1 MVVVNA
7 SENYV
12 CISESFSEVNTLMG
26 AHVNGSIP
34 FVSSN
39 GKEVTLEIF
48 VEGDMKFLLT
58 ALGLNAANSKFPCQN
73 CKIINI
79 SPGDKSKAEEFYY
92 SSKMIR
98 T

>member
-1 MVVVNA
+1 
-7 SENYV
+7 
-12 CISESFSEVNTLMG
+12 MG
-26 AHVNGSIP
+26 GHVNGSIP

-79 SPGDKSKAEEFYY
+79 KFENEFHNFGYCVLIPTDAY
-92 SSKMIR
+92 F
-98 T
+98 

>member
-1 MVVVNA
+1 
-7 SENYV
+7 
-12 CISESFSEVNTLMG
+12 MG
-26 AHVNGSIP
+26 GHVNGSIP
-34 FVSSN
+34 FLSSN